1 MAFSPNSPFFF
12 VFDKQE
18 DQWRVATSDAMTT
31 QQSLTNFG
39 FKFGKSGAHDSRTM
53 MLPELRAL
61 FSRTDINTSRQ
72 QYREHIVDLNCLD
85 KPTSSARKLTAGHL
99 VDLYGLSEDIPMF
112 RIFRRLWE
120 LRPEGQP
127 LLALQLAAAR
137 DPLFRLSVP
146 LILELQPGE
155 PLQREQTE
163 AVLMAQDPNRFS
175 PSSLKS
181 FAQNINGSWTQAG
194 FLQGRIKKSRAEP
207 IVTEINVAFA
217 LFQAYLNGLSGQ
229 RLFSNEWC
237 KLLDCRFERLLE
249 LSRLASQRGLIT
261 LKHSSEVIEV
271 DFPDFLTSTEKAW
284 LHE

>member
-1 MAFSPNSPFFF
+1 MASSQIRPFFF
-12 VFDKQE
+12 VTDANVGG
-18 DQWRVATSDAMTT
+18 RHVAASGAMTN
-31 QQSLTNFG
+31 QQSLINFG

-53 MLPELRAL
+53 MLPELRSL
-61 FSRTDINTSRQ
+61 FSQVGVNASRL

-127 LLALQLAAAR
+127 LLALQFAAAR

-155 PLQREQTE
+155 SLKREQTE

-207 IVTEINVAFA
+207 MVTEINVAFA

-249 LSRLASQRGLIT
+249 LARLASQRGLIT

-271 DFPDFLTSTEKAW
+271 DFPDFLTPTEKVW